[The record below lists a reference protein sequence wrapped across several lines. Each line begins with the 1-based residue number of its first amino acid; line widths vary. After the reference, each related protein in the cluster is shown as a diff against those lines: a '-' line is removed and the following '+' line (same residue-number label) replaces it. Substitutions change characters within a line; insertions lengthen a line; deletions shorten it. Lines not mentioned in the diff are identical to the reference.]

1 MISFNSL
8 GNLGRL
14 GNQMFQYASLKGI
27 AHNRGMEFSI
37 PPKTIFGHIDLAV
50 KNSDATLYDCFD
62 LSGVNQNICN
72 YGRLVESIFCFDQNI
87 FDTCP
92 SSVDLFGYFQTE
104 KYFQN
109 IESQIKEDF
118 KFNEEIY
125 TLAKD
130 TFTELFLDQEVISLH
145 IRRGD
150 YLTNSSH
157 PVQSLEYYEQAL
169 SHFDNNTLVIIFSD
183 DPYWCKEQKIF
194 ESDRFIISYG
204 KDTKID
210 LCLMTMCTYHII
222 ANSSYSWWGS
232 YLADSKKTI
241 APKNWFSGELN
252 KIHNTKDLYR
262 NHWTII

>member
-1 MISFNSL
+1 
-8 GNLGRL
+8 
-14 GNQMFQYASLKGI
+14 MFQYASLRGI
-27 AHNRGMEFSI
+27 AANRGFDFFIAPESV
-37 PPKTIFGHIDLAV
+37 FGVNDPNV
-50 KNSDATLYDCFD
+50 KNSDTNIYTTFNLSKYNKFREPILYERIEESGYHFD
-62 LSGVNQNICN
+62 
-72 YGRLVESIFCFDQNI
+72 ENI
-87 FDTCP
+87 FNNCP
-92 SSVDLFGYFQTE
+92 DNVDLFGYFQTE

-157 PVQSLEYYEQAL
+157 PVQPLEYYEQAL

-252 KIHNTKDLYR
+252 KIHSTKDLYR